1 MRIEIIGQDLTVRCV
16 AKKHSKL
23 SLVFN
28 SRLSDV
34 CDLERWCAR
43 ESLVRCGRFIIHA
56 DSGDGKDCSEEGEM
70 DVMPMIPLF
79 SGVDVIPRTQTACAE
94 PLIKLVEEAPD
105 GVGMVYRVPRP

>member
-1 MRIEIIGQDLTVRCV
+1 LSPPRIPESRYNKEELTTPLISY
-16 AKKHSKL
+16 A
-23 SLVFN
+23 
-28 SRLSDV
+28 SRVYGAAAHVQSGED
-34 CDLERWCAR
+34 
-43 ESLVRCGRFIIHA
+43 G
-56 DSGDGKDCSEEGEM
+56 GDGKDCSEEGEM